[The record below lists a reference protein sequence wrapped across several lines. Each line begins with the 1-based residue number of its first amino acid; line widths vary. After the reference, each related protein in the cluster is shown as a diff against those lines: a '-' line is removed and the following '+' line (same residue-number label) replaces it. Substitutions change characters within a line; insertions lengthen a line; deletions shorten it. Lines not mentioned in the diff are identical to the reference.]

1 MSTTTVFRIAGVS
14 GILAALAML
23 ALTFVSDPNS
33 GMSPVYAVP
42 NAVLGIIFVAGLYLL
57 YRDQESALSLAAAA
71 ASVIGYLLFLAG
83 SFMQLTYPSPILQA
97 GDILIYIIG
106 LSLFSWLAYRAHK
119 MPRILAIVGFLTAL
133 VGIGSYLVM
142 WFTGASFTSMENLPP
157 LLMVLYTA
165 YLIGVVVWLAWTG
178 VSLLRVKA
186 EAV

>member
-71 ASVIGYLLFLAG
+71 ACDCLIAAE
-83 SFMQLTYPSPILQA
+83 PSTFAFPEV
-97 GDILIYIIG
+97 
-106 LSLFSWLAYRAHK
+106 R
-119 MPRILAIVGFLTAL
+119 
-133 VGIGSYLVM
+133 
-142 WFTGASFTSMENLPP
+142 
-157 LLMVLYTA
+157 
-165 YLIGVVVWLAWTG
+165 IGVPTIVVVGRGLASG
-178 VSLLRVKA
+178 VVEIKDRRSGQRREVPVG
-186 EAV
+186 EAADQVCREVGR

>member
-106 LSLFSWLAYRAHK
+106 LSLFSWLAYRGQDAAYSGHCRVFDRACWDRQLSCDVVYRCELHQYGKSPATAHGAVH
-119 MPRILAIVGFLTAL
+119 RLSDRGGRLAGLD
-133 VGIGSYLVM
+133 GS
-142 WFTGASFTSMENLPP
+142 
-157 LLMVLYTA
+157 
-165 YLIGVVVWLAWTG
+165 
-178 VSLLRVKA
+178 
-186 EAV
+186 